1 LHRRIEVIMKPHSMQ
16 TLLAAALAA
25 IALNIGAQTTTVPP
39 AGAATEQ
46 NRAQAPTSSGS
57 YQSGPSSYIEA
68 RRACDN
74 QPMAQRMSCEDA
86 VNERF
91 TGIDPKCQK
100 LSGTALEECVHG
112 ADRGS

>member
-1 LHRRIEVIMKPHSMQ
+1 MKTHSMQ
-16 TLLAAALAA
+16 TIIAAALAA
-25 IALNIGAQTTTVPP
+25 IAFNIGVEAQTPTYP
-39 AGAATEQ
+39 AGGPAADQ
-46 NRAQAPTSSGS
+46 NRTQAPSSPGT
-57 YQSGPSSYIEA
+57 YQSGPNSYLEA

-74 QPMAQRMSCEDA
+74 QPIAQRASCEDA
-86 VNERF
+86 VNGRF